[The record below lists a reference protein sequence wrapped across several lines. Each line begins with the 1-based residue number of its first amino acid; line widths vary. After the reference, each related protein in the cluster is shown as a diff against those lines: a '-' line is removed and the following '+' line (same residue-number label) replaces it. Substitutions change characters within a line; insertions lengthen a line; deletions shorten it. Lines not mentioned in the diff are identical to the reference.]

1 MYYDIFSNHKNPIF
15 PFHLKDNL
23 NFYKNNK
30 HKIYDIFAYYNKTH
44 VLPNEFPINL
54 SSHNSKVNRY

>member
-23 NFYKNNK
+23 NFYKSNK
-30 HKIYDIFAYYNKTH
+30 HKIYDIFAYYNNTH
-44 VLPNEFPINL
+44 VLKN
-54 SSHNSKVNRY
+54 K